1 MYHVKRKLLA
11 IVLSRLWSFHSFR
24 QTLRLPAE
32 GAYIHN
38 PMDNPKTAADIIED
52 PAAVYGYRP
61 NPDSVRLGEFANA
74 IDWTDEKQVAEAREQ
89 RAAYHAKNEELYKMI
104 DKLSA
109 EGKTTEEIA
118 RTVSKRRNELRLEA
132 YNGDPEGLARVK
144 KSNLD
149 TYGNENGPTA
159 DSLYEKYGSWQ
170 TVLEKALST
179 MPVWTHASA
188 FTIHITLYTA
198 QSRLKRN
205 ISGSFPCLRR
215 ILRYKI

>member
-11 IVLSRLWSFHSFR
+11 IVLSLIMVFSLVPSNLAFA
-24 QTLRLPAE
+24 AE

-104 DKLSA
+104 D
-109 EGKTTEEIA
+109 GC
-118 RTVSKRRNELRLEA
+118 V
-132 YNGDPEGLARVK
+132 
-144 KSNLD
+144 
-149 TYGNENGPTA
+149 
-159 DSLYEKYGSWQ
+159 
-170 TVLEKALST
+170 
-179 MPVWTHASA
+179 
-188 FTIHITLYTA
+188 
-198 QSRLKRN
+198 
-205 ISGSFPCLRR
+205 
-215 ILRYKI
+215 RYFL